1 MGLRTRCF
9 VDRRTIGFAALV
21 LLTIPTARAQSL
33 PEPTHALDKPVTSPP
48 LVCGCPTGA
57 RKGDLSVT
65 TSYLHMQVKKHF
77 RANGAEA
84 DFGHVRA
91 DSFALGLDYAITE
104 RLAANFGVPYV
115 TSSYQGVGPHDPSYD
130 NGRQHDSFQDYRA
143 DLRYSVPFAP
153 LSITPFIGFVA
164 PSRNYTTFAHSA
176 VGRGLHEQTAG
187 INLGRRLEPLLPRT
201 YLQLRYAY
209 SFVEKTVGVSP
220 NRSNLDGDLTYFV
233 TPSLSVR
240 GLWSLQKT
248 YSPLNLGDPRLQDK
262 MGALW
267 LHHDQ
272 ILRDDAVNVGA
283 GATYAINDSLD
294 LFATGLRTLN
304 GRNGHKIDLST
315 NIGVT
320 WTFSV
325 AKAQRVSH

>member
-1 MGLRTRCF
+1 VNFPTSRF
-9 VDRRTIGFAALV
+9 VDSRTIVFAAAV

-33 PEPTHALDKPVTSPP
+33 PEPTHALDKPVVSPP
-48 LVCGCPTGA
+48 LVCGCPSGT

-65 TSYLHMQVKKHF
+65 VNYLHMAVTKHF
-77 RANGAEA
+77 RATGAVV
-84 DFGHVRA
+84 DLGHVRA
-91 DSFALGLDYAITE
+91 NSLALGLDYAITE
-104 RLAANFGVPYV
+104 SLAINVGVPYV
-115 TSSYQGVGPHDPSYD
+115 VTSYHGKFPHDLSID
-130 NGRQHDSFQDYRA
+130 NGHHHGSFQDYRA
-143 DLRYSVPFAP
+143 DPRYNIPFDPVSLTP
-153 LSITPFIGFVA
+153 LLGFTA

-176 VGRGLHEQTAG
+176 VGRDLHEQTAG
-187 INLGRRLEPLLPRT
+187 VNIGRRLEPLVPRT

-209 SFVEKTVGVSP
+209 SFVEKAVGISP
-220 NRSNLDGDLTYFV
+220 NRSNLDADLSYFM

-248 YSPLNLGDPRLQDK
+248 YSPLNLGDPRLKDRT
-262 MGALW
+262 GPLW

-294 LFATGLRTLN
+294 LFATGLRTLH

-325 AKAQRVSH
+325 AKGQHLSR